1 MGLLSVFLNDEMVFE
16 WSPGDGA
23 AAVKRMAD
31 FREMIGESF
40 DGGTDEALDLANDLL
55 RNAVQNNRPMGAT
68 PDELEYVSQLIVF
81 FILHQRA
88 TGETPERPG
97 ELIGKLLS
105 TSDIG
110 ARFVKDPAGS
120 SGFYFEAV
128 RREAATRH

>member
-1 MGLLSVFLNDEMVFE
+1 MGLLSVFLNDEMVFD

-23 AAVKRMAD
+23 VAEKRMAD
-31 FREMIGESF
+31 FCEMIRESF

-55 RNAVQNNRPMGAT
+55 RNAVQNNRLMGPT
-68 PDELEYVSQLIVF
+68 PEELEYVSQLIVF
-81 FILHQRA
+81 FILHKRA
-88 TGETPERPG
+88 TGGTAEQPG
-97 ELIGKLLS
+97 ELIGKLLA

-120 SGFYFEAV
+120 SGFCFEAV